1 MMEDTIL
8 NRRQKIGAFIVK
20 PNNINKILAKNF
32 NNYDFVC
39 LNDELEM
46 TENDWNKIQS
56 KFEKELSKKSKY
68 EI

>member
-1 MMEDTIL
+1 MIEDTIL
-8 NRRQKIGAFIVK
+8 NRRQKIGAYMVK
-20 PNNINKILAKNF
+20 PSNIEQILDKNF

-46 TENDWNKIQS
+46 TENDWNKIVY
-56 KFEKELSKKSKY
+56 KFEKQLSKKSKY